1 MSISMKKINLF
12 PLDWNDNQHW
22 IITNKMFIDYG
33 IEVDKN
39 FTWSEGMFH
48 DYIIQKFKLD
58 IKVNFLTSIE
68 KMKELSIKNEK
79 YNLFV
84 KFYSL
89 THIVEYKLLDY
100 LFLSNKFLLDDIE
113 SGKCKLILASLT
125 ELPAASYFQDMKE
138 FKQQLKNYNISENK
152 ITLFDFMNNMESANK
167 KFNVDF
173 NFRYFNWLM
182 VSWEYYVKLPKTQS
196 NFQDKNYI
204 RDKHYISLNK
214 STRKQHRQFLLHYL
228 WKNKFLDKGM
238 VSFFYNKKF
247 RNYTELRDGTAS
259 WGHMKEEL
267 TNCWQQFYKIKQ
279 SEIDEFLDW
288 VENNP
293 LYVDVP
299 IKKLKEYRHKFA
311 SESSAPNQI
320 FIEKTDNAYLNT
332 YFNILTESCFIE
344 TETPNDLDFYLNER
358 NILPIN
364 AFQPFIVLNGN
375 NHMEELKKLGF
386 KTFHPHIDE
395 TYDTIKDTTVRFNLI
410 TKEIDKLCNM
420 SKQEIHDWY
429 WSMENIY
436 KHNYNHLHNVFYPTQ
451 IKGFFDEFIYE

>member
-1 MSISMKKINLF
+1 MKKINLF

-152 ITLFDFMNNMESANK
+152 ITLFDFMNNMERANK

-196 NFQDKNYI
+196 NFQDKN
-204 RDKHYISLNK
+204 
-214 STRKQHRQFLLHYL
+214 
-228 WKNKFLDKGM
+228 
-238 VSFFYNKKF
+238 
-247 RNYTELRDGTAS
+247 
-259 WGHMKEEL
+259 
-267 TNCWQQFYKIKQ
+267 
-279 SEIDEFLDW
+279 
-288 VENNP
+288 
-293 LYVDVP
+293 
-299 IKKLKEYRHKFA
+299 
-311 SESSAPNQI
+311 
-320 FIEKTDNAYLNT
+320 
-332 YFNILTESCFIE
+332 
-344 TETPNDLDFYLNER
+344 
-358 NILPIN
+358 
-364 AFQPFIVLNGN
+364 
-375 NHMEELKKLGF
+375 
-386 KTFHPHIDE
+386 
-395 TYDTIKDTTVRFNLI
+395 
-410 TKEIDKLCNM
+410 
-420 SKQEIHDWY
+420 
-429 WSMENIY
+429 
-436 KHNYNHLHNVFYPTQ
+436 
-451 IKGFFDEFIYE
+451 